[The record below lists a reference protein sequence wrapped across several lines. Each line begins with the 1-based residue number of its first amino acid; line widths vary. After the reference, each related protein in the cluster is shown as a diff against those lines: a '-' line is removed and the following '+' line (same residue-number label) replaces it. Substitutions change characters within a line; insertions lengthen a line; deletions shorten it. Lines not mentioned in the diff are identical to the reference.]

1 MTEKTLGEAK
11 SPDAA
16 DYRSAWRACGK
27 FVPGEDD
34 RQFLWLMAA
43 DADTIAKSFAVD
55 TARISR
61 LA

>member
-1 MTEKTLGEAK
+1 V
-11 SPDAA
+11 SQ
-16 DYRSAWRACGK
+16 RAGL
-27 FVPGEDD
+27 VDD
-34 RQFLWLMAA
+34 RQFFWPMAG